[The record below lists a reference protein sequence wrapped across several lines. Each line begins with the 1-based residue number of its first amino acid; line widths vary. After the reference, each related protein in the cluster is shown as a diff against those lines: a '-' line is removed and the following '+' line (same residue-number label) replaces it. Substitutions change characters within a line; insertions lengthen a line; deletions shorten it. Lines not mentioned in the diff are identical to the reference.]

1 MLAEKIMLKFHVA
14 DMSCGHC
21 AGVITKAVKD
31 ADPEATVN
39 IDLAAHMV
47 LIEGAAD
54 VNKVQ
59 QAIREAGYT
68 PLAQP

>member
-1 MLAEKIMLKFHVA
+1 MLKFHVA